1 LLTNI
6 EISKIG
12 VWIVLQIAY
21 RLARLF
27 TKFSFFILFIIMYLK
42 IEKCCCI
49 DDKEITIQEIGIYHD
64 DGVKATEWSLWVNM
78 MKILL
83 EVRIPLD
90 IKEVENKEVTET
102 DLSFQ

>member
-1 LLTNI
+1 
-6 EISKIG
+6 
-12 VWIVLQIAY
+12 
-21 RLARLF
+21 
-27 TKFSFFILFIIMYLK
+27 MYLK

-78 MKILL
+78 IKILL

-90 IKEVENKEVTET
+90 IKEVEKKEVTET